1 MRGLTYAVRRLLRAV
16 DPGFRSEGVLSFR
29 LSLTGERYQ
38 ERADRS
44 LFVEGYDATDGRDR
58 ILMTLLNLLGAIALI
73 LATVGL
79 YGMLSFSVATQTQE
93 IGIRKA
99 LGAGPGD
106 LYRHVLRGAGAVTL
120 GGIVLVIA
128 VALAASLLPARRAAR
143 VDPIVALRA
152 E

>member
-1 MRGLTYAVRRLLRAV
+1 
-16 DPGFRSEGVLSFR
+16 
-29 LSLTGERYQ
+29 
-38 ERADRS
+38 
-44 LFVEGYDATDGRDR
+44 
-58 ILMTLLNLLGAIALI
+58 MTLLNLLGAIALI

-93 IGIRKA
+93 IGIRRA
-99 LGAGPGD
+99 LGAGPSD

-120 GGIVLVIA
+120 GGIALGLAVAAASARMIEGLVYGVAPRDPVSFTVSTLLVIA

-143 VDPIVALRA
+143 VDPIDALRA